1 LSNSFL
7 GLRVVKNSHFW
18 YNAGMFFVETASA
31 QGTNMIQ
38 QANEGI
44 GVVDIS
50 WKFLVFIGIFIIFFI
65 VGKII
70 KVIVSNRI
78 AKKPQYQGRTEFII
92 LVERLVMI
100 LIIAFGILVGLE
112 MIDIDIAWMFGA
124 FSVGLG
130 LAFRGTFENIIA
142 SFVILS
148 QHKFK
153 IGDLVKINEEI
164 GKISKIDMRTT
175 DIETFHGSKIIVPN
189 VDMVS
194 NFVENLYAQPHRR
207 LDFNV
212 GVHYKSDLDQVIK
225 ITELVLQADPDI
237 LETPKSAVIVSGIGS
252 SNIEIAVRFW
262 VSTECD
268 IFLAKSRII
277 QRVLKAYSENN
288 ITIAYQTM
296 TMSPDPYERNIS
308 IALQNTA
315 TTKPISNTNT
325 EFSHLKRN
333 T

>member
-1 LSNSFL
+1 
-7 GLRVVKNSHFW
+7 
-18 YNAGMFFVETASA
+18 
-31 QGTNMIQ
+31 
-38 QANEGI
+38 
-44 GVVDIS
+44 
-50 WKFLVFIGIFIIFFI
+50 
-65 VGKII
+65 
-70 KVIVSNRI
+70 
-78 AKKPQYQGRTEFII
+78 
-92 LVERLVMI
+92 
-100 LIIAFGILVGLE
+100 
-112 MIDIDIAWMFGA
+112 
-124 FSVGLG
+124 
-130 LAFRGTFENIIA
+130 
-142 SFVILS
+142 
-148 QHKFK
+148 
-153 IGDLVKINEEI
+153 
-164 GKISKIDMRTT
+164 
-175 DIETFHGSKIIVPN
+175 
-189 VDMVS
+189 
-194 NFVENLYAQPHRR
+194 
-207 LDFNV
+207 
-212 GVHYKSDLDQVIK
+212 VHYKSDLDQVIK